1 MLPDGSA
8 LLAFAIAS
16 IALILTPGPDQLLI
30 AARAAGQGREAGV
43 VASLGIGAG
52 LVCHTTAAALG
63 VAAIVAALP
72 LALELIRYAGA
83 AYLLWLGIRLLRM
96 HGEAAPSV
104 AAPRAPLW
112 AVFRQGILT
121 NLLNPKI
128 VLFFLAFLP
137 QFVTPATQ
145 HPALRMI
152 VLGAVFSAAGTLW
165 NVVVAFTA
173 GAAGAWMR
181 RRPRLRRFQERLT
194 GAVFVAIACRLALPD
209 RL

>member
-1 MLPDGSA
+1 MLPDGPA

-16 IALILTPGPDQLLI
+16 VALILTPGPDQLLI
-30 AARAAGQGREAGV
+30 AARAIGQGREAGI
-43 VASLGIGAG
+43 VASLGIGIG
-52 LVCHTTAAALG
+52 LVCHIIAAALG

-72 LALELIRYAGA
+72 LALEVIRCAGA
-83 AYLLWLGIRLLRM
+83 AYLLWLGIRLLRSP
-96 HGEAAPSV
+96 GEGGGTV

-128 VLFFLAFLP
+128 ILFFLAFLP
-137 QFVTPATQ
+137 QFVTQETE

-152 VLGAVFSAAGTLW
+152 ILGGVFSVAGTLW
-165 NVVVAFTA
+165 NIVVAFTA
-173 GAAGAWMR
+173 GFAGAWMR
-181 RRPRLRRFQERLT
+181 KRPGLRRFQERLT
-194 GAVFVAIACRLALPD
+194 GIVFVAIACRLALPE

>member
-1 MLPDGSA
+1 MLPDGPA

-16 IALILTPGPDQLLI
+16 VALILTPGPDQLLI
-30 AARAAGQGREAGV
+30 AARAVGQGREAGV
-43 VASLGIGAG
+43 VASLGIGVG
-52 LVCHTTAAALG
+52 LVFHTTAAALG
-63 VAAIVAALP
+63 IAAIVAALP

-83 AYLLWLGIRLLRM
+83 AYLLWLGIRLFRT
-96 HGEAAPSV
+96 HGEAAASV
-104 AAPRAPLW
+104 AAARAPLW

-137 QFVTPATQ
+137 QFVTPGTA

-152 VLGAVFSAAGTLW
+152 ILGAIFSAAGTLW
-165 NVVVAFTA
+165 NIVVAFSA

-194 GAVFVAIACRLALPD
+194 GAVFVAIACRLALPE

>member
-1 MLPDGSA
+1 MLPDGPA

-43 VASLGIGAG
+43 VASLGIGVG
-52 LVCHTTAAALG
+52 LVFHTTAAALG
-63 VAAIVAALP
+63 VAAVVAALP

-83 AYLLWLGIRLLRM
+83 AYLLWLGIRLLRAR
-96 HGEAAPSV
+96 GEAGAAV
-104 AAPRAPLW
+104 TAPRAPLS

-137 QFVTPATQ
+137 QFVTPGTA

-152 VLGAVFSAAGTLW
+152 ILGTVFAVAGTLW
-165 NVVVAFTA
+165 NIVVAYTA

-181 RRPRLRRFQERLT
+181 RRPRLRLFQERLT
-194 GAVFVAIACRLALPD
+194 GAVFVAIACRLALPE

>member
-1 MLPDGSA
+1 MLPDGPA

-16 IALILTPGPDQLLI
+16 VALILTPGPDQLLI

-43 VASLGIGAG
+43 VAGLGIGAG
-52 LVCHTTAAALG
+52 LLVHTTAAALG

-83 AYLLWLGIRLLRM
+83 AYLLWLGIRLLRT
-96 HGEAAPSV
+96 HGEAATTV
-104 AAPRAPLW
+104 TAARAPLS

-137 QFVTPATQ
+137 LFVGPGTS

-152 VLGAVFSAAGTLW
+152 LLGTVFAAAGTFW
-165 NVVVAFTA
+165 NFVVAFTA

-181 RRPRLRRFQERLT
+181 RRPKLRRFQERLT
-194 GAVFVAIACRLALPD
+194 GAVFVAIACRLALPE

>member
-1 MLPDGSA
+1 MLPDGPA

-30 AARAAGQGREAGV
+30 AARAVGQGREAGV

-52 LVCHTTAAALG
+52 LIIHIFAAALG
-63 VAAIVAALP
+63 IAALVAALP
-72 LALELIRYAGA
+72 LALDLIRYAGA
-83 AYLLWLGIRLLRM
+83 AYLLWLGIRLVRARPE
-96 HGEAAPSV
+96 EAEAIV
-104 AAPRAPLW
+104 AARAPLW
-112 AVFRQGILT
+112 AVFRQGVVT

-137 QFVTPATQ
+137 QFVTPETP

-152 VLGAVFSAAGTLW
+152 ILGAAFSVAGTLW
-165 NVVVAFTA
+165 NIVVAYSA

-181 RRPRLRRFQERLT
+181 RRPRVRKFQERFT
-194 GAVFVAIACRLALPD
+194 GAVFIALAARLALPE
-209 RL
+209 RV